1 MGSLH
6 WDDHGVASLVQS
18 RTVSATLPVVLCA
31 AHGGNAVDGDQS
43 ETLLQRPVVN
53 PLPRGSVDVPGKT
66 RLAGVNLVADVGTSQ
81 LLEDIDRRLT
91 RMCSSSCGNG
101 GFATAVRAPAAV
113 VARFHR
119 KYIDANRP
127 LEDEGAMAVH
137 PSCARARGVHQ
148 SYHRAIETAIGA
160 LESRCCWTQAARPS
174 SRNREERNGEE
185 RAKETPRVLLLDVH
199 GQCKLVDNV
208 LIGTCNGRTA
218 DLEELNTPHKGFLW
232 HLRRAFNP
240 KERGRDGDVGPA
252 AATAVRYSRE
262 REGGA
267 GGRGEGKHEEDRQVR
282 EEDAANEE
290 ATTKHVGN
298 GTKNDTVV
306 VLPIHGEKEIAG
318 YTGGYTVQRH
328 ARSRAAEGAVVQGRS
343 TQPAVEN
350 GEEESRRGNNRG
362 SLAVEA
368 VQLEFGTSFRRT
380 PEARAN
386 AAEAVAC
393 AILNHLQQEQTSRTP

>member
-18 RTVSATLPVVLCA
+18 RTISATLPVVLCA

-53 PLPRGSVDVPGKT
+53 PLPRGNVDVPGKP

-81 LLEDIDRRLT
+81 LLEEIDRRLT
-91 RMCSSSCGNG
+91 HKCSSCGNG
-101 GFATAVRAPAAV
+101 GFTTAVRAPAAV

-127 LEDEGAMAVH
+127 LEDEDAMAVH
-137 PSCARARGVHQ
+137 PSCAKARGVHQ

-160 LESRCCWTQAARPS
+160 LESHSCWTQAERPRS
-174 SRNREERNGEE
+174 KNQERNEEERGE
-185 RAKETPRVLLLDVH
+185 ETPRVLLLDVH

-208 LIGTCNGRTA
+208 LIGTCNGKTA
-218 DLEELNTPHKGFLW
+218 DLKEFNTPHKGFLW
-232 HLRRAFNP
+232 HLRRAFDP
-240 KERGRDGDVGPA
+240 KERGRDGHVGTA
-252 AATAVRYSRE
+252 AATGVRFRGD
-262 REGGA
+262 RQGGA
-267 GGRGEGKHEEDRQVR
+267 GRRGEGEQEEDRRGR

-290 ATTKHVGN
+290 ATTKHVEN
-298 GTKNDTVV
+298 GTQIEAVV
-306 VLPIHGEKEIAG
+306 VLPIQGEKEVAG

-328 ARSRAAEGAVVQGRS
+328 ARSRAGEGTVVRGRS
-343 TQPAVEN
+343 TQTAVEN
-350 GEEESRRGNNRG
+350 GEEEGRRGTNRG
-362 SLAVEA
+362 SLAVDA

-386 AAEAVAC
+386 TAEAVAC
-393 AILNHLQQEQTSRTP
+393 AIFNHLHQEQTNWTT

>member
-6 WDDHGVASLVQS
+6 WDDHGVTSLVQS

-53 PLPRGSVDVPGKT
+53 PLPRGSVDVPGKA
-66 RLAGVNLVADVGTSQ
+66 RLARVNLVPDVGTSQ
-81 LLEDIDRRLT
+81 LLEEIDRRLT
-91 RMCSSSCGNG
+91 HKCSSCGNG
-101 GFATAVRAPAAV
+101 GFATAVRSPAAV

-119 KYIDANRP
+119 KYVDANRP
-127 LEDEGAMAVH
+127 LEDEDAMAVH
-137 PSCARARGVHQ
+137 PSCTRAWGVHQ
-148 SYHRAIETAIGA
+148 SYHQAIETAIGA
-160 LESRCCWTQAARPS
+160 LESRFCWTQAARPS
-174 SRNREERNGEE
+174 GRNREERDEEE
-185 RAKETPRVLLLDVH
+185 RGKETPRVLLLDVH
-199 GQCKLVDNV
+199 GQCKSVDNV
-208 LIGTCNGRTA
+208 LIGTCNGKTA

-240 KERGRDGDVGPA
+240 KERGRDGDVGTA
-252 AATAVRYSRE
+252 AATAVRNRGE

-267 GGRGEGKHEEDRQVR
+267 GGRGEGEQEEDRQGR
-282 EEDAANEE
+282 EKDAANEE

-298 GTKNDTVV
+298 GTKNEAAVV
-306 VLPIHGEKEIAG
+306 VLPIHGEKEVAG

-328 ARSRAAEGAVVQGRS
+328 ARSRAGEGAVVEGRP
-343 TQPAVEN
+343 TQAAVEKA
-350 GEEESRRGNNRG
+350 EEESRRGSNRG
-362 SLAVEA
+362 SFAVDA

-393 AILNHLQQEQTSRTP
+393 AIFDHLQQDQTNWTP

>member
-18 RTVSATLPVVLCA
+18 RTVSATLPVVLSA

-53 PLPRGSVDVPGKT
+53 PLPRGSVDVSGKT

-81 LLEDIDRRLT
+81 LLEEIDRRLT
-91 RMCSSSCGNG
+91 HKCSGRGNG

-127 LEDEGAMAVH
+127 LEDEDAIAVH

-160 LESRCCWTQAARPS
+160 LESRCCWTRAARPS
-174 SRNREERNGEE
+174 SRNREEPDEEE
-185 RAKETPRVLLLDVH
+185 RGKETPRVLLLDVH

-208 LIGTCNGRTA
+208 LIGTCNGKTA

-232 HLRRAFNP
+232 HLRRAFDP
-240 KERGRDGDVGPA
+240 KERGRDGYVGTA
-252 AATAVRYSRE
+252 AATAVRYRGD

-267 GGRGEGKHEEDRQVR
+267 GGKGEGEQEEDRRGQ

-290 ATTKHVGN
+290 ATTKHVGK
-298 GTKNDTVV
+298 GTRNEAVV
-306 VLPIHGEKEIAG
+306 VLPIHGEKEVVG

-328 ARSRAAEGAVVQGRS
+328 ARSRAGEGTVVQGRS
-343 TQPAVEN
+343 TQAAVEN
-350 GEEESRRGNNRG
+350 GEEESRRGTNRK
-362 SLAVEA
+362 SLAVDA
-368 VQLEFGTSFRRT
+368 IQLEFGTSFRRT

-393 AILNHLQQEQTSRTP
+393 AIFNHLQQEQTNWAT